1 MATPAPSGLTP
12 EEEELRFWARY
23 LNEGGEGLRDF
34 IARVCPTEP
43 APPHLTPLIDAM
55 ERCRLLGHQR
65 LAVSFP
71 PRHGKTVT
79 LRRALAW
86 WLKARPADCCAY
98 VSRTADGAAAQSR
111 KVRFLAMAEGIGL
124 AKNHQRDDNWQ
135 TTHGGGLFACGIDGM
150 LTGNPI
156 TGLGIVDDPI
166 KSRAEAE
173 SEAYRERVWDFFNDV
188 VMTRPEGPA
197 SIIVVHTR
205 WNPDDLI
212 GRLIQEGGWDVI
224 NLPAIAEQG
233 DPIGRQ
239 EGEALWPERFPVD
252 RLLKIKQRNE
262 FTFDSLYQGRPVPK
276 GNRLFYGPP
285 CYYDPKKTDLKGC
298 HVLIGADP
306 AATAKTTADH
316 SAAVAMAIRPPFDC
330 PTIYVLD
337 VYRRQ
342 VEVPQQARDLLAF
355 QRRNYGAKLWVEAV
369 AGFKAVP
376 QLLRDMAPGVLVGEI
391 TPKGDKR
398 QRAERFAS
406 AWNDSRVLLPK
417 TDPYLPSAEVAPPW
431 VGEFVRELQG
441 FTGREGGQDDQ
452 VDAASNALNEIVGA
466 VRIVRTR
473 RGAVSDGG

>member
-1 MATPAPSGLTP
+1 MATLAPSGLTP

-34 IARVCPTEP
+34 IARVCPAEA
-43 APPHLTPLIDAM
+43 APPHLMPLINAL

-79 LRRALAW
+79 LRRAIAW
-86 WLKARPADCCAY
+86 WLQSRPADCCAY
-98 VSRTADGAAAQSR
+98 VSRTADGASAQSR

-124 AKNHQRDDNWQ
+124 ARNHQRDDNWQ

-188 VMTRPEGPA
+188 VMTRLEGPA

-205 WNPDDLI
+205 WSPDDLI
-212 GRLIQEGGWDVI
+212 GRLIEEGGWDVI
-224 NLPAIAEQG
+224 NLPAIAEAG

-239 EGEALWPERFPVD
+239 AGEALWPERFPVD
-252 RLLKIKQRNE
+252 RLLKVKQRNE

-276 GNRLFYGPP
+276 GNRLFYGPA
-285 CYYDPKKTDLKGC
+285 CYYDPKKTDLTGC

-306 AATAKTTADH
+306 AASEKTTADF
-316 SAAVAMAIRPPFDC
+316 SAAVALAIKPPLDC

-342 VEVPQQARDLLAF
+342 VEVPEQARDLLAF
-355 QRRNYGAKLWVEAV
+355 QRRNHGAKLWVEAV
-369 AGFKAVP
+369 GGFKAVP
-376 QLLRDMAPGVLVGEI
+376 QLIRNMAPGVLVGEV
-391 TPKGDKR
+391 PSGFGDKR
-398 QRAERFAS
+398 QRAERLAS
-406 AWNDSRVLLPK
+406 AWNDGRVLLPM
-417 TDPYLPSAEVAPPW
+417 TDPHLQGASAAPPW
-431 VGEFVRELQG
+431 IGEFVRELQA

-452 VDAASNALNEIVGA
+452 VDAASHALNQYMCAPRSVK
-466 VRIVRTR
+466 
-473 RGAVSDGG
+473 RGAV